1 MKPRQPKKGDRMPI
15 IGVIGGSGLYDIPG
29 LEIKDS
35 VKIST
40 PYGEPSDLYRTGR
53 WSGRDAVFLPRHGSM
68 HHIQPHKVNYRANIW
83 GFRELGVEK
92 IISVCS
98 SGGITP
104 AMKPGMIAVP
114 EQIIDM
120 THGRMSTFYDEDEV
134 VHVDFTEPFCPD
146 MRTYVSAAAAAAGV
160 AVINSGA
167 YVCTNGPRLETASEI
182 RTFSKWGADMVGM
195 TLMPEAVLA
204 RELEI
209 CFTCIAVITNFAA
222 GIAAKKLTT
231 KEVLSTMHSSSES
244 LRSVLQ
250 ALFSLRMGPS
260 SCRCKHTLKEARM

>member
-1 MKPRQPKKGDRMPI
+1 MPI
-15 IGVIGGSGLYDIPG
+15 IGVMGGSGLYDIPE
-29 LEIKDS
+29 LEIRDA
-35 VKIST
+35 VKVST

-68 HHIQPHKVNYRANIW
+68 HHIQPHKVNYRANVW

-98 SGGITP
+98 SGGINP

-114 EQIIDM
+114 DQIIDM
-120 THGRMSTFYDEDEV
+120 THGRMSTFYDGDEV
-134 VHVDFTEPFCPD
+134 VHIDFTEPFCPD
-146 MRTYVSAAAAAAGV
+146 MRTYVFEAAAAAEV
-160 AVINSGA
+160 AVIKSGV

-231 KEVLSTMHSSSES
+231 KEVLASMHSSAES
-244 LRSVLQ
+244 LRSVLKS
-250 ALFSLRMGPS
+250 LFSLGMESS
-260 SCRCKHTLKEARM
+260 SCGCKQTLKEARM